1 MKKIRKLLIST
12 ALLLAACVVP
22 STFISCAD
30 NSEED
35 SPKQNFGLNSIVIVQ
50 GLKYEVV
57 SNTISS
63 SRSVARAAGT
73 DAAAIS
79 IERTKKFAEESFGSN
94 ILLLRVSG
102 KVTVPQGEKDKY
114 IKAYNAVMPS
124 TIPTGFYETDFFNYN
139 GTSDDK
145 KVHYADTYLVLGS
158 ADVNNVV
165 GNIKATWNSGVTNS
179 FKDADGSTK
188 TLSEM
193 LIAYNTEAIRNVA
206 PEEFKT
212 TKTDDYVLKNTFTN
226 SDGIVIKESSPVPN
240 CGYYRESKTK
250 KPTAAANHHIYWNDD
265 GSFNMADIDLYPVYG
280 NTKGYYG
287 AALNVC
293 NDNGTYKYYIS
304 GYNSTKTEK
313 TPFTFTDGKFKT
325 ESIKLETLTE
335 LQFGADVTHYDS
347 QTLPYTEAIRTI
359 PISFVLKDDGTVDFG
374 EEVYA
379 WAENWTKEIIKN
391 NPDKAGAYKD

>member
-1 MKKIRKLLIST
+1 MKKIKKLLLSS
-12 ALLLAACVVP
+12 AMLLAACVIP
-22 STFISCAD
+22 STFISCSED
-30 NSEED
+30 NEED
-35 SPKQNFGLNSIVIVQ
+35 SPKQDFSLNSIVSVQ

-57 SNTISS
+57 NNTISHS
-63 SRSVARAAGT
+63 KSIARAAGT
-73 DAAAIS
+73 NAAVES
-79 IERTKKFAEESFGSN
+79 IERTKKFAEESFGNN

-114 IKAYNAVMPS
+114 IKAYNAVMPL
-124 TIPTGFYETDFFNYN
+124 TIPSGFYATEFFTFNS
-139 GTSDDK
+139 TSDDK
-145 KVHYADTYLVLGS
+145 KVTYADTYLVLGS
-158 ADVNNVV
+158 EDVDNIV
-165 GNIKATWNSGVTNS
+165 GNIKATWNSSVTNS

-188 TLSEM
+188 TLSDM
-193 LIAYNTEAIRNVA
+193 LIAYNTAAIRNVA

-212 TKTDDYVLKNTFTN
+212 TKTDGYVLKNTFTN

-265 GSFNMADIDLYPVYG
+265 GSFNRADIDLYPVYG
-280 NTKGYYG
+280 GTAGYYG
-287 AALNVC
+287 AVLNVC

-304 GYNSTKTEK
+304 GYNSTKTSK
-313 TPFTFTDGKFKT
+313 TEFTFTDGKFKAD
-325 ESIKLETLTE
+325 SIKLKDLTT

-374 EEVYA
+374 EEVYE

-391 NPDKAGAYKD
+391 NPTRAGAYKD